1 MRRAKSCGH
10 LLMKRSSMPG
20 MFDRKRQDGIAVRRK
35 KALVSDCL
43 QLTETTLISVMEL
56 NCHEPGCP
64 PTETVITAR
73 YPDGSMRDWRIA
85 KPVSQ
90 IEDEEVKAELGL
102 N

>member
-1 MRRAKSCGH
+1 MRRAKYCGH
-10 LLMKRSSMPG
+10 LLVKRSSMPG
-20 MFDRKRQDGIAVRRK
+20 MFYRKRPDGIAVRRI

-64 PTETVITAR
+64 PNETVITAR
-73 YPDGSMRDWRIA
+73 YPDGSMKDWRIA
-85 KPVSQ
+85 KPVSS
-90 IEDEEVKAELGL
+90 IEDEDVKAKLEL

>member
-1 MRRAKSCGH
+1 
-10 LLMKRSSMPG
+10 MPG
-20 MFDRKRQDGIAVRRK
+20 MFYRKRPDGIAVRRI

-85 KPVSQ
+85 KPKV
-90 IEDEEVKAELGL
+90 IYFVLGVL
-102 N
+102 LPCLTKTKQFISLK

>member
-1 MRRAKSCGH
+1 MRRAKSCGR
-10 LLMKRSSMPG
+10 LLVKRSDMPG
-20 MFDRKRQDGIAVRRK
+20 MFDRKRPEGIAVGRI

-43 QLTETTLISVMEL
+43 QLKETTLISVMEL

-64 PTETVITAR
+64 STETVITAR
-73 YPDGSMRDWRIA
+73 DPDGSMRDWRLA

-90 IEDEEVKAELGL
+90 IEDEDVKAQLGL

>member
-1 MRRAKSCGH
+1 
-10 LLMKRSSMPG
+10 MPG
-20 MFDRKRQDGIAVRRK
+20 MFDRKRPDGIAVRRI

-73 YPDGSMRDWRIA
+73 YSDGSMRDWRIA

-90 IEDEEVKAELGL
+90 IEDEDVKAELGL

>member
-1 MRRAKSCGH
+1 MRRAKYCGH
-10 LLMKRSSMPG
+10 LLVKRSSMPG
-20 MFDRKRQDGIAVRRK
+20 MFYRKRPDGIAVRRI
-35 KALVSDCL
+35 KAFVSDYL
-43 QLTETTLISVMEL
+43 QLTENTLISVMEL

-73 YPDGSMRDWRIA
+73 YPDGSMKDWRIA

-90 IEDEEVKAELGL
+90 IEDEDVKAELGL

>member
-1 MRRAKSCGH
+1 
-10 LLMKRSSMPG
+10 
-20 MFDRKRQDGIAVRRK
+20 MFDRKRPDGIAVRRI

-85 KPVSQ
+85 KPVAQ
-90 IEDEEVKAELGL
+90 IEDEDVKAELGL

>member
-1 MRRAKSCGH
+1 
-10 LLMKRSSMPG
+10 MPG
-20 MFDRKRQDGIAVRRK
+20 MFYRKRPDGIAVRRI

-64 PTETVITAR
+64 PNETVITAR

-85 KPVSQ
+85 NPVSQ
-90 IEDEEVKAELGL
+90 IEDEDVKAELGL

>member
-1 MRRAKSCGH
+1 
-10 LLMKRSSMPG
+10 MPG
-20 MFDRKRQDGIAVRRK
+20 MFDRKRPDGIAVRRI

-43 QLTETTLISVMEL
+43 QLKETTVISVIEL
-56 NCHEPGCP
+56 NCHEPDCP

-73 YPDGSMRDWRIA
+73 DPDGSMRDWRIA

-90 IEDEEVKAELGL
+90 IEDEDVKAELGL

>member
-10 LLMKRSSMPG
+10 RLVKRSSMPG
-20 MFDRKRQDGIAVRRK
+20 IFDKKRPDGIAVRRI

-43 QLTETTLISVMEL
+43 QLTETTVISVMEL

-64 PTETVITAR
+64 PAETVITAR
-73 YPDGSMRDWRIA
+73 DPDGSMRDWRIA

-90 IEDEEVKAELGL
+90 IEDEDVKAELGL

>member
-1 MRRAKSCGH
+1 
-10 LLMKRSSMPG
+10 MPG
-20 MFDRKRQDGIAVRRK
+20 MFDRKRPDGIAVRRI

-43 QLTETTLISVMEL
+43 QLTETTLISVMDL

-90 IEDEEVKAELGL
+90 IEDEDVKAELGL

>member
-1 MRRAKSCGH
+1 
-10 LLMKRSSMPG
+10 MPG
-20 MFDRKRQDGIAVRRK
+20 MFDRKRPDGIAVRRI

-73 YPDGSMRDWRIA
+73 YPDGSMRAWRIA
-85 KPVSQ
+85 KPVGQ
-90 IEDEEVKAELGL
+90 IEDEDVKAELGL

>member
-20 MFDRKRQDGIAVRRK
+20 MFDRKRPDGIAVRRI

-43 QLTETTLISVMEL
+43 QLTETTLITVMQL
-56 NCHEPGCP
+56 KSHEPACP

>member
-20 MFDRKRQDGIAVRRK
+20 MFDRQRPDGIAVRRI

-90 IEDEEVKAELGL
+90 IEDDDVKAELGL